1 MKSGAGEKRISH
13 FACARI
19 VHGGRELRSRGVCS
33 CACRRQRSLGRFF
46 ESESS
51 SRRFA
56 SKKSRQTRAR
66 RQRSSSAFVG
76 SVRQPTG
83 KTKLKMPLSQSSKKT
98 LCVLPEEIIYERK
111 GNHAALTPL
120 EDMSAGRG
128 QAGGGPPQNCEKVF
142 IQRDYSEGTMVKFQT
157 RFPTELESR
166 LDRQLFEYTINQLNN
181 YFAEA
186 ERASCSTYC
195 ESCLYCLTGY
205 LISICTETHYEKCLR
220 KVAKFISEQNDRV
233 YKPRGLL
240 LTDPTTRGLR
250 LIEISVLD
258 RPAS

>member
-1 MKSGAGEKRISH
+1 
-13 FACARI
+13 
-19 VHGGRELRSRGVCS
+19 
-33 CACRRQRSLGRFF
+33 
-46 ESESS
+46 
-51 SRRFA
+51 
-56 SKKSRQTRAR
+56 
-66 RQRSSSAFVG
+66 
-76 SVRQPTG
+76 
-83 KTKLKMPLSQSSKKT
+83 MPL
-98 LCVLPEEIIYERK
+98 

-128 QAGGGPPQNCEKVF
+128 QAGGGPPPNCQKVF

-157 RFPTELESR
+157 QFPPELQSR
-166 LDRQLFEYTINQLNN
+166 LDRQSFEYTINQLNN

-195 ESCLYCLTGY
+195 EGCLACLTGY
-205 LISICTETHYEKCLR
+205 LIYICTETHYEKCLR
-220 KVAKFISEQNDRV
+220 KVAKFVCEQNDRV

-240 LTDPTTRGLR
+240 LTDPMMRGLR

>member
-1 MKSGAGEKRISH
+1 
-13 FACARI
+13 
-19 VHGGRELRSRGVCS
+19 
-33 CACRRQRSLGRFF
+33 
-46 ESESS
+46 
-51 SRRFA
+51 
-56 SKKSRQTRAR
+56 
-66 RQRSSSAFVG
+66 
-76 SVRQPTG
+76 
-83 KTKLKMPLSQSSKKT
+83 MPL
-98 LCVLPEEIIYERK
+98 

-128 QAGGGPPQNCEKVF
+128 QGGGRPPPNCQKVF

-157 RFPTELESR
+157 EFPTELESR
-166 LDRQLFEYTINQLNN
+166 LDRQSFEYTITQLNN

-195 ESCLYCLTGY
+195 ESCLACLTGY
-205 LISICTETHYEKCLR
+205 LIYICTETHYEKCLR
-220 KVAKFISEQNDRV
+220 KVAKFVCEQNDRV

-240 LTDPTTRGLR
+240 LTDPTVRGLR

>member
-1 MKSGAGEKRISH
+1 MRLSVFVI
-13 FACARI
+13 
-19 VHGGRELRSRGVCS
+19 
-33 CACRRQRSLGRFF
+33 F
-46 ESESS
+46 ESTS
-51 SRRFA
+51 
-56 SKKSRQTRAR
+56 SKKS
-66 RQRSSSAFVG
+66 
-76 SVRQPTG
+76 
-83 KTKLKMPLSQSSKKT
+83 
-98 LCVLPEEIIYERK
+98 LCILPEDIHERK
-111 GNHAALTPL
+111 SNHAALTPL
-120 EDMSAGRG
+120 EDMSSGRG
-128 QAGGGPPQNCEKVF
+128 QAGGGPPQNCQKVF

-205 LISICTETHYEKCLR
+205 LMSICTETHYEKSLR
-220 KVAKFISEQNDRV
+220 KIAKFVSEQNDRV

-240 LTDPTTRGLR
+240 LTDPTTRGFR